1 MRTILMPPP
10 VEPALVATPDKSSI
24 ITGRNTGQSR

>member
-10 VEPALVATPDKSSI
+10 VDPALVATPDKSSMN
-24 ITGRNTGQSR
+24 TGANTGQAR